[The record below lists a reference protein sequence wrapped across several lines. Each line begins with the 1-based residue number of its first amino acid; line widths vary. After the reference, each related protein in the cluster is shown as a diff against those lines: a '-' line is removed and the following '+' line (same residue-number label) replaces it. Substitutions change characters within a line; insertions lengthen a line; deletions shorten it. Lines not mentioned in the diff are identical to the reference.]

1 MRVKN
6 LNHQKLMQTP
16 NNKSNYTVHYL
27 NLKLYVKL
35 GLIVKN
41 INRVLQFP
49 QSLWLR
55 PYILLNT
62 ENRQRSVNKF
72 QEGFF
77 KLMNNSC
84 YRKTLESKRNR
95 VHVQLIRSIDKAQRV
110 TDKSLMQSFKFFDE
124 NLAAVTL
131 KRKFTGT
138 SEPLSEHVCSNLR
151 NFTCSHSTTKL

>member
-1 MRVKN
+1 
-6 LNHQKLMQTP
+6 MQTL
-16 NNKSNYTVHYL
+16 NSKSNYTVNYL
-27 NLKLYVKL
+27 NLKLYVEL
-35 GLIVKN
+35 GLIVKKVH
-41 INRVLQFP
+41 RVLQFR

-84 YRKTLESKRNR
+84 YGKTLESKRNR
-95 VHVQLIRSIDKAQRV
+95 IHVQLIRSNDEAQRV
-110 TDKSLMQSFKFFDE
+110 TDKSLMQSFKIFDE

-131 KRKFTGT
+131 KQTKIFTGT
-138 SEPLSEHVCSNLR
+138 KQPLSEHVFSNLQ
-151 NFTCSHSTTKL
+151 NFTCSHSTTKLWKMHLIVN